1 MTRHI
6 ADHTRESGV
15 SRTRNYTRQDRESGT
30 HPAIDALRMRPRA
43 RDESGNR
50 RGGIR
55 SDRARPKGL
64 SLRNL

>member
-6 ADHTRESGV
+6 ADHTRESSV

-50 RGGIR
+50 RVAEF
-55 SDRARPKGL
+55 ARIERGQKV
-64 SLRNL
+64 